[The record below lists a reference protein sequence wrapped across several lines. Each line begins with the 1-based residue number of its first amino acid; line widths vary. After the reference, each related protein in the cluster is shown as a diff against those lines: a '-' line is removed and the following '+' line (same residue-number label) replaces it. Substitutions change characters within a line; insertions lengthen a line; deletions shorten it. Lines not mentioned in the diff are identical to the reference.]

1 MNLFKHWKKDLPASL
16 VVFFVALPLCLGV
29 ALASGAPPF
38 AGLIA
43 GLVGGVLVGYLS
55 GSAIGVSGPAAG
67 LVVIVF
73 TAITEL
79 GSYELFLT
87 AVILAGIIQILLGIF
102 RAGVIGYYFPSAVIK
117 GMLSAIGIMIF
128 IQQIPLAFG
137 FMGSFSTD
145 GMALSGINS
154 LITPGAIL
162 ITFISLSI
170 LLLWDEVLAKKNK
183 MFKLVPAPLIAVIVG
198 IIIYVTFG
206 TSGFLALHESQLVS
220 VPIPKDVSSFMG
232 QFTLPDFSALTN
244 GAVYVTAFT
253 IAIVAS
259 LETLLSVEAS
269 DKLDPYKRQTPTN
282 RELIAQGI
290 GNSVSGLIGGIP
302 ITQVVV
308 RSTANVMSGAMTKL
322 SAILHGF
329 LILISVIA
337 IPTLLNLIPQA
348 VLASVLLVI
357 GYKLAN
363 PKSFVRMYKLGKAQ
377 FIPFIVTVIAILAT
391 DLLKGIMIGLTIGL
405 FVVLL
410 KSYYN
415 SHHMLQKEYQGKQNL
430 FHINFAEEVTFI
442 NKGRIIKEL
451 DALERGSFLELDF
464 RRTKVLDYDIL
475 EYLDE
480 FSIKAKNSNINI
492 KMIAEKDTLDNPES
506 FRKYFGHQVFQLG
519 H

>member
-43 GLVGGVLVGYLS
+43 GLIGGILVGYLS
-55 GSAIGVSGPAAG
+55 GSSVGVSGPAAG

-73 TAITEL
+73 NAISDL

-87 AVILAGIIQILLGIF
+87 SVVLAGFIQIVLGVL

-128 IQQIPLAFG
+128 VQQIPLALG
-137 FMGSFSTD
+137 F
-145 GMALSGINS
+145 SGHVTSDRIDLGN
-154 LITPGAIL
+154 LQDHITPGAIL
-162 ITFISLSI
+162 ITIVSLGI
-170 LLLWDEVLAKKNK
+170 LLFWDGVLAKKNNL
-183 MFKLVPAPLIAVIVG
+183 FKLVPAPLIAVIVG
-198 IIIYVTFG
+198 VILYLTVG
-206 TSGFLALHESQLVS
+206 TSGWLALDDSQLVN
-220 VPIPKDVSSFMG
+220 VPIPNDIFSFFG
-232 QFTLPDFSALTN
+232 QFTLPDFSSLSN
-244 GAVYVTAFT
+244 SSIYVTAFT
-253 IAIVAS
+253 IAVVAS
-259 LETLLSVEAS
+259 LETLLSVEAT

-308 RSTANVMSGAMTKL
+308 RSSANVMSGAMTKL
-322 SAILHGF
+322 SAILHG
-329 LILISVIA
+329 ILLLLSIIA
-337 IPTLLNLIPQA
+337 IPRLLNLIPQA

-363 PKSFVRMYKLGKAQ
+363 PKGFVQLYKLGKTQ
-377 FIPFIVTVIAILAT
+377 FIPFIATVVGIVIT
-391 DLLKGIMIGLTIGL
+391 DLLTGIVVGLTVGL
-405 FVVLL
+405 IVVLL
-410 KSYYN
+410 KSYNN
-415 SHHMLQKEYQGKQNL
+415 SHHMLIKEYEGKKNL

-442 NKGRIIKEL
+442 NKGPIMKEL
-451 DALERGSFLELDF
+451 NALEKDSFLELDF
-464 RRTKVLDYDIL
+464 RKTKVLDYDIL

-480 FSIKAKNSNINI
+480 FSTKARNNNINI
-492 KMIAEKDTLDNPES
+492 RLIAERETLDNPES
-506 FRKYFGHQVFQLG
+506 FREYFGHQVFRLG

>member
-43 GLVGGVLVGYLS
+43 GLVGGILVGYLS
-55 GSAIGVSGPAAG
+55 GSSVGVSGPAAG

-73 TAITEL
+73 NAITDL

-87 AVILAGIIQILLGIF
+87 SVVLAGFIQIVLGVL

-128 IQQIPLAFG
+128 VQQIPLALG
-137 FMGSFSTD
+137 FSGHVTSDRTD
-145 GMALSGINS
+145 LGNLQDH
-154 LITPGAIL
+154 ITPGAIL
-162 ITFISLSI
+162 ITIVSLGI
-170 LLLWDEVLAKKNK
+170 LLFWDGVLAKKNNL
-183 MFKLVPAPLIAVIVG
+183 FKLVPAPLIAVIVG
-198 IIIYVTFG
+198 VILYLTVG
-206 TSGFLALHESQLVS
+206 TSGWLALDDSQLVN
-220 VPIPKDVSSFMG
+220 VPIPNDIFSFFG
-232 QFTLPDFSALTN
+232 QFTLPDFSSLSN
-244 GAVYVTAFT
+244 SSIYVTAFT
-253 IAIVAS
+253 IAVVAS
-259 LETLLSVEAS
+259 LETLLSVEAT

-290 GNSVSGLIGGIP
+290 GNSVSGLVGGIP

-308 RSTANVMSGAMTKL
+308 RSSANVMSGAMTKL
-322 SAILHGF
+322 SAILHG
-329 LILISVIA
+329 ILLLLSIIA
-337 IPTLLNLIPQA
+337 IPRLLNLIPQA

-363 PKSFVRMYKLGKAQ
+363 PKGFVQLYKLGKTQ
-377 FIPFIVTVIAILAT
+377 FIPFIATVVGIVIT
-391 DLLKGIMIGLTIGL
+391 DLLTGIVVGLTVGL
-405 FVVLL
+405 IVVLL
-410 KSYYN
+410 KSYNN
-415 SHHMLQKEYQGKQNL
+415 SHHMLIKEYEGKKNL

-442 NKGRIIKEL
+442 NKGPIMKEL
-451 DALERGSFLELDF
+451 NALEKDSFLELDF
-464 RRTKVLDYDIL
+464 RKTKILDYDIL

-480 FSIKAKNSNINI
+480 FSTKARNNNINI
-492 KMIAEKDTLDNPES
+492 KLIAERETLDNPES
-506 FRKYFGHQVFQLG
+506 FREYFGHQVFRLG

>member
-1 MNLFKHWKKDLPASL
+1 MNLFKHWKKDLPSSL

-43 GLVGGVLVGYLS
+43 GLIGGVLVGYLS

-67 LVVIVF
+67 LVVIVLN
-73 TAITEL
+73 AITEL

-128 IQQIPLAFG
+128 IQQIPLALG
-137 FMGSFSTD
+137 FSGDVNTD
-145 GMALSGINS
+145 RINLSG
-154 LITPGAIL
+154 LHDHLTPGAIL
-162 ITFISLSI
+162 ITLVSLGI
-170 LLLWDEVLAKKNK
+170 LLVWDEVLAKKNK
-183 MFKLVPAPLIAVIVG
+183 MFKLIPAPLIAVIVG
-198 IIIYVTFG
+198 IILYVTVG
-206 TSGFLALHESQLVS
+206 TSGFLALHETQLVS
-220 VPIPKDVSSFMG
+220 VPVPKDFSSFMG
-232 QFTLPDFSALTN
+232 QFTLPDFSALSN
-244 GAVYVTAFT
+244 ASVYVIAFT

-259 LETLLSVEAS
+259 LETLLSVEAT

-290 GNSVSGLIGGIP
+290 GNSISGFIGGIP

-308 RSTANVMSGAMTKL
+308 RSTANVMSGAVSKL

-329 LILISVIA
+329 LILLSVIA
-337 IPTLLNLIPQA
+337 IPTFLNLIPQA

-363 PKSFVRMYKLGKAQ
+363 PKSFVQMYKLGKAQ
-377 FIPFIVTVIAILAT
+377 FIPFIVTVIGIVAT
-391 DLLKGIMIGLTIGL
+391 DLLKGILIGLTIGL
-405 FVVLL
+405 IVVLL

-415 SHHMLQKEYQGKQNL
+415 SHHVLLKEFQGKKNL

-442 NKGRIIKEL
+442 NKGPIMKEL
-451 DALERGSFLELDF
+451 DALEKDSYLELDF
-464 RRTKVLDYDIL
+464 RKTKILDYDIL

-480 FSIKAKNSNINI
+480 FSIKAKNNNINI
-492 KMIAEKDTLDNPES
+492 KMIAEKETLDNPES

>member
-1 MNLFKHWKKDLPASL
+1 MKLFNYWKKDLPASL
-16 VVFFVALPLCLGV
+16 VVFFVALPLCLGI

-55 GSAIGVSGPAAG
+55 GSSIGVSGPAAG

-73 TAITEL
+73 NAITEL

-87 AVILAGIIQILLGIF
+87 SVILAGIIQILLGVF

-128 IQQIPLAFG
+128 VQQIPLAFG
-137 FMGSFSTD
+137 FSGDVNTD
-145 GMALSGINS
+145 RINLSG
-154 LITPGAIL
+154 LHDQITPGAIL
-162 ITFISLSI
+162 ISVISLGI
-170 LLLWDEVLAKKNK
+170 LLFWDGVLAKKNK
-183 MFKLVPAPLIAVIVG
+183 IFKLVPAPLIAVIAG
-198 IIIYVTFG
+198 IVIYVTLG
-206 TSGFLALHESQLVS
+206 ASGYFALHESQLVS
-220 VPIPKDVSSFMG
+220 VPVPQDVSSFLG
-232 QFTLPDFSALTN
+232 QFTLPDFSALSN
-244 GAVYVTAFT
+244 SAVYITAFT

-282 RELIAQGI
+282 RELIAQGV
-290 GNSVSGLIGGIP
+290 GNTVSGLIGGIP

-308 RSTANVMSGAMTKL
+308 RSSANVMSGAMSKL
-322 SAILHGF
+322 SSILHGL
-329 LILISVIA
+329 LILLSVIA

-363 PKSFVRMYKLGKAQ
+363 PKSFVQMYKLGKTQ
-377 FIPFIVTVIAILAT
+377 FVPFIFTVIGIVTT
-391 DLLKGIMIGLTIGL
+391 DLLKGIMIGLTLGL
-405 FVVLL
+405 ITVLL

-415 SHHMLQKEYQGKQNL
+415 SHHLLLKEYQGKKNL

-442 NKGRIIKEL
+442 NKGRIMKEL
-451 DALERGSFLELDF
+451 DALEKGSYLELDF
-464 RRTKVLDYDIL
+464 RKTKVLDYDIL

-480 FSIKAKNSNINI
+480 FSIKARNNDIRI
-492 KMIAEKDTLDNPES
+492 KMIAEKETLDNPES
-506 FRKYFGHQVFQLG
+506 FRKYFGHQVFQVG

>member
-1 MNLFKHWKKDLPASL
+1 MNLFKHWRKDLPASL

-43 GLVGGVLVGYLS
+43 GVVGGVVVGYLS
-55 GSAIGVSGPAAG
+55 GSSIGVSGPAAG

-73 TAITEL
+73 NAITDL
-79 GSYELFLT
+79 GGYELFLT
-87 AVILAGIIQILLGIF
+87 SVILAGIIQIALGIF

-128 IQQIPLAFG
+128 VQQIPLAFG
-137 FMGSFSTD
+137 FSGDVNTDRIDFSVLQD
-145 GMALSGINS
+145 Q
-154 LITPGAIL
+154 ITPGAL
-162 ITFISLSI
+162 FVTFISLAI
-170 LLLWDEVLAKKNK
+170 LLLWDGVLAKRNK
-183 MFKLVPAPLIAVIVG
+183 IYKLVPAPLLAVVVG
-198 IIIYVTFG
+198 IVIYVTLG
-206 TSGFLALHESQLVS
+206 QSGFFALHESQLVR
-220 VPIPKDVSSFMG
+220 VPVPQDIGSFMG
-232 QFTLPDFSALTN
+232 QFTFPDFSALAN
-244 GAVYVTAFT
+244 KDVYITAFT

-269 DKLDPYKRQTPTN
+269 DKLDPLKRQTPTN
-282 RELIAQGI
+282 RELIAQGV
-290 GNSVSGLIGGIP
+290 GNAVSGLIGGIP
-302 ITQVVV
+302 VTQVVV
-308 RSTANVMSGAMTKL
+308 RSTANVMSGAVTKL
-322 SAILHGF
+322 SAIMHGF
-329 LILISVIA
+329 LILLSVIA

-363 PKSFVRMYKLGKAQ
+363 PQAFVQMYRLGKTQ
-377 FIPFIVTVIAILAT
+377 FVPFIVTVVGIVST
-391 DLLKGIMIGLTIGL
+391 DLLKGIMIGLTVGL
-405 FVVLL
+405 ITVLL

-415 SHHMLQKEYQGKQNL
+415 SHQLLLKEYKGKKNL

-451 DALERGSFLELDF
+451 DGLAKNSFLELDF
-464 RRTKVLDYDIL
+464 RKTKVLDYDIL

-480 FSIKAKNSNINI
+480 FAVKAKNNNIHI
-492 KMIAEKDTLDNPES
+492 KIIAEKETLDNPES
-506 FRKYFGHQVFQLG
+506 FRKYFGHQVFQMQ

>member
-43 GLVGGVLVGYLS
+43 GLIGGILVGYLS
-55 GSAIGVSGPAAG
+55 GSSVGVSGPAAG

-73 TAITEL
+73 NAISEL

-87 AVILAGIIQILLGIF
+87 SVVLAGFIQILLGVL

-128 IQQIPLAFG
+128 VQQIPLALG
-137 FMGSFSTD
+137 FNGHVTSERID
-145 GMALSGINS
+145 LGNLQDH
-154 LITPGAIL
+154 ITPGAIL
-162 ITFISLSI
+162 ITIVSLGI
-170 LLLWDEVLAKKNK
+170 LLFWDGVLAKKSNL
-183 MFKLVPAPLIAVIVG
+183 FKLVPAPRIAVIVG
-198 IIIYVTFG
+198 VILYLTVG
-206 TSGFLALHESQLVS
+206 TSGWLALDDSQLVN
-220 VPIPKDVSSFMG
+220 VPIPNDIFSFFG
-232 QFTLPDFSALTN
+232 QFTLPDFSSLSN
-244 GAVYVTAFT
+244 GSIYVTAFT
-253 IAIVAS
+253 IAVVAS
-259 LETLLSVEAS
+259 LETLLSVEAT

-290 GNSVSGLIGGIP
+290 GNSVSGLVGGIP

-308 RSTANVMSGAMTKL
+308 RSSANVMSGAMTKL
-322 SAILHGF
+322 SAILHG
-329 LILISVIA
+329 ILLLLSVIA
-337 IPTLLNLIPQA
+337 IPRLLNLIPQA

-363 PKSFVRMYKLGKAQ
+363 PKGFVQLYKLGKTQ
-377 FIPFIVTVIAILAT
+377 FIPFIATVVGIVAT
-391 DLLKGIMIGLTIGL
+391 DLLTGIVVGLTVGL
-405 FVVLL
+405 IVVLL
-410 KSYYN
+410 KSYNN
-415 SHHMLQKEYQGKQNL
+415 SHHMLIKEYEGKKNL

-442 NKGRIIKEL
+442 NKGPIMKEL
-451 DALERGSFLELDF
+451 NALERDSFLELDF
-464 RRTKVLDYDIL
+464 RKTKVLDYDIL

-480 FSIKAKNSNINI
+480 FSTKARNNNINI
-492 KMIAEKDTLDNPES
+492 KLIAERETLDNPES
-506 FRKYFGHQVFQLG
+506 FREYFGHQVFRLG

>member
-1 MNLFKHWKKDLPASL
+1 MNLFNHWKRDFPASL

-43 GLVGGVLVGYLS
+43 GLVGGILVGYLS
-55 GSAIGVSGPAAG
+55 GSSIGVSGPAAG
-67 LVVIVF
+67 LVVIVLN
-73 TAITEL
+73 AIADL

-87 AVILAGIIQILLGIF
+87 SVILAGIIQILLGIF

-137 FMGSFSTD
+137 FTGNVNTD
-145 GMALSGINS
+145 RIDLSGLHNH
-154 LITPGAIL
+154 ITPGAIL
-162 ITFISLSI
+162 ITGISLSI
-170 LLLWDEVLAKKNK
+170 LLIWDGILAKRNK
-183 MFKLVPAPLIAVIVG
+183 IFKLVPGPLIAVIIG
-198 IIIYVTFG
+198 ILIYVTMG
-206 TSGFLALHESQLVS
+206 TSGFFALEASQLVN
-220 VPIPKDVSSFMG
+220 VPIPKDVSSFFG
-232 QFTLPDFSALTN
+232 QFTLPDFSSLTN
-244 GAVYVTAFT
+244 GSVYVTAFT

-259 LETLLSVEAS
+259 LETLLSVEAT
-269 DKLDPYKRQTPTN
+269 DKLDPQKRQTPTN
-282 RELIAQGI
+282 RELIVQGI

-302 ITQVVV
+302 VTQVVV
-308 RSTANVMSGAMTKL
+308 RSSANVMSGAMTKL

-329 LILISVIA
+329 LILLSIVA
-337 IPTLLNLIPQA
+337 IPRLLNLIPQA

-363 PKSFVRMYKLGKAQ
+363 PKSFVQMYKLGKAQ
-377 FIPFIVTVIAILAT
+377 FIPFIVTVVGIVAT
-391 DLLKGIMIGLTIGL
+391 DLLKGIVVGLTVGL
-405 FVVLL
+405 IVVLL

-415 SHHMLQKEYQGKQNL
+415 SHHMLIKEYKGKKNL

-442 NKGRIIKEL
+442 NKGPIMKEL
-451 DALERGSFLELDF
+451 DALKKNSFLELDF
-464 RRTKVLDYDIL
+464 RKTKVLDYDIL

-480 FSIKAKNSNINI
+480 FSIKAKNNNINV
-492 KMIAEKDTLDNPES
+492 KLIAERETLDNPES
-506 FRKYFGHQVFQLG
+506 FRKYFGHQVFHLE

>member
-43 GLVGGVLVGYLS
+43 GLIGGVLVGYLS
-55 GSAIGVSGPAAG
+55 GSSIGVSGPAAG

-73 TAITEL
+73 NAIAEL

-87 AVILAGIIQILLGIF
+87 SVILAGIIQILLGVF

-128 IQQIPLAFG
+128 VQQIPLAFG
-137 FMGSFSTD
+137 FSGEVNTDRIDFSGLHD
-145 GMALSGINS
+145 H
-154 LITPGAIL
+154 ITPGAIL
-162 ITFISLSI
+162 VTAISLVI
-170 LLLWDEVLAKKNK
+170 LLTWDGVLAKKNK
-183 MFKLVPAPLIAVIVG
+183 IFKLVPAPLVAVIVG
-198 IIIYVTFG
+198 IIIYTTLG
-206 TSGFLALHESQLVS
+206 SSGFFALHESQLVN
-220 VPIPKDVSSFMG
+220 VPVPKDLSSFMG

-244 GAVYVTAFT
+244 ETVYITAFT

-282 RELIAQGI
+282 RELIAQGV
-290 GNSVSGLIGGIP
+290 GNTVSGFIGGIP

-308 RSTANVMSGAMTKL
+308 RSSANVMSGAMSKL
-322 SAILHGF
+322 SSILHGL
-329 LILISVIA
+329 LILLSVIV

-357 GYKLAN
+357 GYKLAK
-363 PKSFVRMYKLGKAQ
+363 PKSFVQMYRLGKTQ
-377 FIPFIVTVIAILAT
+377 FIPFVFTVIGIVTT

-405 FVVLL
+405 ITVLL

-415 SHHMLQKEYQGKQNL
+415 SHHLLLKEYQGKKNL

-451 DALERGSFLELDF
+451 DALKNGAYLELDF
-464 RRTKVLDYDIL
+464 RKTKVLDYDIL

-480 FSIKAKNSNINI
+480 FSIKAKNNNINI
-492 KMIAEKDTLDNPES
+492 KMIAERETLDNPES
-506 FRKYFGHQVFQLG
+506 FRKYFGHQVFQME

>member
-1 MNLFKHWKKDLPASL
+1 MKLFSHWKRDFPASL

-43 GLVGGVLVGYLS
+43 GLIGGILVGYLS
-55 GSAIGVSGPAAG
+55 GSSIGVSGPAAG
-67 LVVIVF
+67 LVVIVLN
-73 TAITEL
+73 AITEL

-87 AVILAGIIQILLGIF
+87 SVILAGIIQILLGIF

-137 FMGSFSTD
+137 FTGNVNTD
-145 GMALSGINS
+145 RIDLSG
-154 LITPGAIL
+154 LHDHITPGAIL
-162 ITFISLSI
+162 ITCISLGI
-170 LLLWDEVLAKKNK
+170 LMVWDGFLTKRNK
-183 MFKLVPAPLIAVIVG
+183 IFKLVPAPLIAVIVG
-198 IIIYVTFG
+198 ILIYVTMG
-206 TSGFLALHESQLVS
+206 SNGFFALETSQLVN
-220 VPIPKDVSSFMG
+220 VPVPEDVPSFLG
-232 QFTLPDFSALTN
+232 QFTLPDFSSLAN
-244 GAVYVTAFT
+244 GSVYITAFT

-259 LETLLSVEAS
+259 LETLLSVEAT
-269 DKLDPYKRQTPTN
+269 DKLDPQKRQTPTN
-282 RELIAQGI
+282 RELIVQGI

-308 RSTANVMSGAMTKL
+308 RSSANVMSGAVTKL

-329 LILISVIA
+329 LILLSIVA
-337 IPTLLNLIPQA
+337 IPRLLNLIPQA

-357 GYKLAN
+357 GYKLAK
-363 PKSFVRMYKLGKAQ
+363 PKSFVQMYKLGKAQ
-377 FIPFIVTVIAILAT
+377 FIPFIVTVVGIVAT
-391 DLLKGIMIGLTIGL
+391 DLLKGIVIGLTVGL
-405 FVVLL
+405 IVVLL

-415 SHHMLQKEYQGKQNL
+415 SHHMLIKEYKGKKNL

-442 NKGRIIKEL
+442 NKGPIMKEL
-451 DALERGSFLELDF
+451 DALERNSFLELDF
-464 RRTKVLDYDIL
+464 RKTKVLDYDIL

-480 FSIKAKNSNINI
+480 FSIKARNNNINV
-492 KMIAEKDTLDNPES
+492 KLIAEKETLDNPES
-506 FRKYFGHQVFQLG
+506 FRKYFGHQVFHLE

>member
-43 GLVGGVLVGYLS
+43 GFVGGVLVGYLS
-55 GSAIGVSGPAAG
+55 GSSIGVSGPAAG

-73 TAITEL
+73 NAITDL

-87 AVILAGIIQILLGIF
+87 SVILAGVIQLILGVL

-128 IQQIPLAFG
+128 VQQIPLAFG
-137 FMGSFSTD
+137 FSGDVNTDRIDFSGLHD
-145 GMALSGINS
+145 Q
-154 LITPGAIL
+154 ITLGAVL
-162 ITFISLSI
+162 VTFISLSI
-170 LLLWDEVLAKKNK
+170 LLLWDSILAKKNK
-183 MFKLVPAPLIAVIVG
+183 VFKLVPAPLIAVVVG
-198 IIIYVTFG
+198 IVVYVTLG
-206 TSGFLALHESQLVS
+206 QSGLFALHESQLVS
-220 VPIPKDVSSFMG
+220 VPVPQDVTSFIG
-232 QFTLPDFSALTN
+232 QFTFPDFSALTN
-244 GAVYVTAFT
+244 SDVYVTAFT

-269 DKLDPYKRQTPTN
+269 DKLDPLKRQTPTN
-282 RELIAQGI
+282 RELIAQGV
-290 GNSVSGLIGGIP
+290 GNTVSGLIGGIP

-308 RSTANVMSGAMTKL
+308 RSSANVMSGAMTKL
-322 SAILHGF
+322 SAIMHGI
-329 LILISVIA
+329 LILLSVIA

-363 PKSFVRMYKLGKAQ
+363 PKAFVQMYKLGKTQ
-377 FIPFIVTVIAILAT
+377 FIPFIVTVVGIVST
-391 DLLKGIMIGLTIGL
+391 DLLKGIMVGLTVGL
-405 FVVLL
+405 ITVLL

-415 SHHMLQKEYQGKQNL
+415 SHQLLLKEYKGKKNL

-451 DALERGSFLELDF
+451 DALEEGAYLELDF
-464 RRTKVLDYDIL
+464 RKTKVLDYDIL

-480 FSIKAKNSNINI
+480 FSVKAKNNNIHI
-492 KMIAEKDTLDNPES
+492 KIIAEKETLDNPES
-506 FRKYFGHQVFQLG
+506 FRKYFGHQVFQME

>member
-1 MNLFKHWKKDLPASL
+1 MNLFKYWKKDLPASL

-43 GLVGGVLVGYLS
+43 GLIGGILVGYLS
-55 GSAIGVSGPAAG
+55 GSSIGVSGPAAG

-73 TAITEL
+73 NAITDL

-87 AVILAGIIQILLGIF
+87 AVVLAGIIQIILGIL

-128 IQQIPLAFG
+128 MQQIPLALG
-137 FMGSFSTD
+137 FSGNVNTD
-145 GMALSGINS
+145 RINFQNLYDKIIPGAVLVTLIS
-154 LITPGAIL
+154 LIIL
-162 ITFISLSI
+162 I
-170 LLLWDEVLAKKNK
+170 LWDGILAKKNK
-183 MFKLVPAPLIAVIVG
+183 FFKLIPGPLIAVVVG
-198 IIIYVTFG
+198 IIIYTSLG
-206 TSGFLALHESQLVS
+206 TSGFFALHANQLVS
-220 VPIPKDVSSFMG
+220 VPIPKDVASFFG
-232 QFTLPDFSALTN
+232 EFSLPDFSSLTN
-244 GAVYVTAFT
+244 GSVYVTAFT

-259 LETLLSVEAS
+259 LETLLSVEAT

-308 RSTANVMSGAMTKL
+308 RSSANIMSGAMSKL
-322 SAILHGF
+322 SAILHG
-329 LILISVIA
+329 LLLLLSVIA

-348 VLASVLLVI
+348 VLASVLLII

-363 PKSFVRMYKLGKAQ
+363 PKSFVQMYKLGKAQ
-377 FIPFIVTVIAILAT
+377 FIPFIVTVIGIVAT
-391 DLLKGIMIGLTIGL
+391 DLLKGIIVGLTVGL
-405 FVVLL
+405 IVVLL

-415 SHHMLQKEYQGKQNL
+415 SHHMLIKEYQGKKNL

-442 NKGRIIKEL
+442 NKGPIMKEL
-451 DALERGSFLELDF
+451 NGLEKDSFLELDF
-464 RRTKVLDYDIL
+464 RKTKVLDYDIL

-480 FSIKAKNSNINI
+480 FATKARNNNINI
-492 KMIAEKDTLDNPES
+492 KLISDKGVIDNPDS
-506 FRKYFGHQVFQLG
+506 FRSFFGHRVYHLS

>member
-43 GLVGGVLVGYLS
+43 GLIGGILVGYLS
-55 GSAIGVSGPAAG
+55 GSSVGVSGPAAG

-73 TAITEL
+73 NAISDL

-87 AVILAGIIQILLGIF
+87 SVVLAGFIQIVLGVL

-128 IQQIPLAFG
+128 VQQIPLALG
-137 FMGSFSTD
+137 F
-145 GMALSGINS
+145 SGHVTSDRIN
-154 LITPGAIL
+154 LGNLQDHITPGAIL
-162 ITFISLSI
+162 ITIVSLGI
-170 LLLWDEVLAKKNK
+170 LLFWDGVLAKKNNL
-183 MFKLVPAPLIAVIVG
+183 FKLVPAPLIAVIVG
-198 IIIYVTFG
+198 VILYLTVG
-206 TSGFLALHESQLVS
+206 TSGWLALDDSQLVN
-220 VPIPKDVSSFMG
+220 VPIPNDIFSFFG
-232 QFTLPDFSALTN
+232 QFTLPDFSSLSN
-244 GAVYVTAFT
+244 SSIYVTAFT
-253 IAIVAS
+253 IAVVAS
-259 LETLLSVEAS
+259 LETLLSVEAT

-308 RSTANVMSGAMTKL
+308 RSSANVMSGAMTKL
-322 SAILHGF
+322 SAILHG
-329 LILISVIA
+329 ILLLLSIIA
-337 IPTLLNLIPQA
+337 IPRLLNLIPQA

-363 PKSFVRMYKLGKAQ
+363 PKGFVQLYKLGKTQ
-377 FIPFIVTVIAILAT
+377 FIPFIATVVGIVIT
-391 DLLKGIMIGLTIGL
+391 DLLTGIVVGLTVGL
-405 FVVLL
+405 IVVLL
-410 KSYYN
+410 KSYNN
-415 SHHMLQKEYQGKQNL
+415 SHHMLIKEYEGKKNL

-442 NKGRIIKEL
+442 NKGPIMKEL
-451 DALERGSFLELDF
+451 NALEKDSFLELDF
-464 RRTKVLDYDIL
+464 RKTKVLDYDIL

-480 FSIKAKNSNINI
+480 FSTKARNNNINI
-492 KMIAEKDTLDNPES
+492 RLIAERETLDNPES
-506 FRKYFGHQVFQLG
+506 FREYFGHQVFRLG

>member
-43 GLVGGVLVGYLS
+43 GLVGGILVGYLS
-55 GSAIGVSGPAAG
+55 GSSVGVSGPAAG

-73 TAITEL
+73 NAITDL

-87 AVILAGIIQILLGIF
+87 SVVLAGFIQIVLGVL

-128 IQQIPLAFG
+128 VQQIPLALG
-137 FMGSFSTD
+137 FSGHVTSDRTD
-145 GMALSGINS
+145 LGNLQDH
-154 LITPGAIL
+154 ITPGAIL
-162 ITFISLSI
+162 ITIVSLGI
-170 LLLWDEVLAKKNK
+170 LLFWDGVLAKKNNL
-183 MFKLVPAPLIAVIVG
+183 FKLVPAPLIAVIVG
-198 IIIYVTFG
+198 VILYLTVG
-206 TSGFLALHESQLVS
+206 TSGWLALDDSQLVN
-220 VPIPKDVSSFMG
+220 VPIPNDIFSFFG
-232 QFTLPDFSALTN
+232 QFTLPDFSSLSN
-244 GAVYVTAFT
+244 SSIYVTAFT
-253 IAIVAS
+253 IAVVAS
-259 LETLLSVEAS
+259 LETLLSVEAT

-290 GNSVSGLIGGIP
+290 GNSVSGLVGGIP

-308 RSTANVMSGAMTKL
+308 RSSANVMSGAMTKL
-322 SAILHGF
+322 SAILHG
-329 LILISVIA
+329 ILLLLSIIA
-337 IPTLLNLIPQA
+337 IPRLLNLIPQA

-363 PKSFVRMYKLGKAQ
+363 PKGFVQLYKLGKTQ
-377 FIPFIVTVIAILAT
+377 FIPFIATVVGIVIT
-391 DLLKGIMIGLTIGL
+391 DLLTGIVVGLTVGL
-405 FVVLL
+405 IVVLL
-410 KSYYN
+410 KSYNN
-415 SHHMLQKEYQGKQNL
+415 SHHMLIKEYEGKKNL

-442 NKGRIIKEL
+442 NKGPIMKEL
-451 DALERGSFLELDF
+451 NALEKDSFLELDF
-464 RRTKVLDYDIL
+464 RKTKVLDYDIL

-480 FSIKAKNSNINI
+480 FSTKARNNNINI
-492 KMIAEKDTLDNPES
+492 KLIAERETLDNPES
-506 FRKYFGHQVFQLG
+506 FREYFGHQVFRLG

>member
-1 MNLFKHWKKDLPASL
+1 MKLLKHWKKDLPASL

-43 GLVGGVLVGYLS
+43 GLIGGVLVGYLS
-55 GSAIGVSGPAAG
+55 GSSIGVSGPAAG

-73 TAITEL
+73 NAIADL

-117 GMLSAIGIMIF
+117 GMLCAIGIMIF
-128 IQQIPLAFG
+128 VQQIPLAFG
-137 FMGSFSTD
+137 FSGDVNTD
-145 GMALSGINS
+145 RIDLSG
-154 LITPGAIL
+154 LHDQITPGAIL
-162 ITFISLSI
+162 ITIISLSI
-170 LLLWDEVLAKKNK
+170 LLIWDGILAKKNK
-183 MFKLVPAPLIAVIVG
+183 IFKLVPAPLIAVIAG
-198 IIIYVTFG
+198 IVIYITFG
-206 TSGFLALHESQLVS
+206 KSGFLELHESQLVS
-220 VPIPKDVSSFMG
+220 VPIPNDVASFMG
-232 QFTLPDFSALTN
+232 QFTLPDFSAL
-244 GAVYVTAFT
+244 ADKKVYITAFT

-269 DKLDPYKRQTPTN
+269 DKLDPLKRQTPTN

-308 RSTANVMSGAMTKL
+308 RSSANVMSGAMTKL
-322 SAILHGF
+322 SAILHGI

-357 GYKLAN
+357 GYKLAS
-363 PKSFVRMYKLGKAQ
+363 PKSFIQMYKLGKAQ
-377 FIPFIVTVIAILAT
+377 FIPFIITVIGIVTT
-391 DLLKGIMIGLTIGL
+391 DLLKGILIGLTVGL
-405 FVVLL
+405 IVVLL

-415 SHHMLQKEYQGKQNL
+415 SHQLLVKEDNGKRNV

-442 NKGRIIKEL
+442 NKGPIMKEL
-451 DALERGSFLELDF
+451 DALKNDSYLELDF
-464 RRTKVLDYDIL
+464 RKTKVLDYDIL

-480 FSIKAKNSNINI
+480 FSIKAKNNNIDI
-492 KMIAEKDTLDNPES
+492 KMIAEKETLDNPES
-506 FRKYFGHQVFQLG
+506 FRKYFGHQVFHLE